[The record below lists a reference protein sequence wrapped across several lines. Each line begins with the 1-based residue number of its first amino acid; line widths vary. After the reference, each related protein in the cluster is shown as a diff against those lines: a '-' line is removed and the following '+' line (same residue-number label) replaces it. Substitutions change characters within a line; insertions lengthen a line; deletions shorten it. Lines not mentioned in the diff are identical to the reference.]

1 MNNSEL
7 AFIKGVA
14 SLAAG
19 QAPGLVKGIGDDC
32 AVLQRHD
39 DEVLLITTDTLVS
52 GVHFNLKWHPPHL
65 LGRKAAAVNI
75 SDIAAMGGVPRYALL
90 SAALSPELSD
100 GDLQE
105 FMNGFV
111 EILKEYDVVLV
122 GGDTVAAPCPTFNIT
137 LLGEM
142 SGAEVCYR
150 AAAQDGDEIWGSGFL
165 GEAAAGLALCEQM
178 ENVPEQFAPLVQAH
192 LNPQP
197 RIALGRVLAA
207 SGHVHAMLD
216 LSDGLATDLAHIC
229 TASGLAAQV
238 DANKLPLS
246 ATIEKAAAFL
256 GCDARQ
262 WALSGGED
270 YELLYT
276 VAPGTGEALARQVE
290 EELGLQVS
298 RLGQMNS
305 GQGVFLM
312 EDGHKRQI
320 SYQGYEHHL

>member
-1 MNNSEL
+1 MSSSEL

-14 SLAAG
+14 SLTAV

-32 AVLQRHD
+32 AVLEKNGE
-39 DEVLLITTDTLVS
+39 EVLLITTDTLVS
-52 GVHFNLKWHPPHL
+52 DVHFNLKWHPPHL

-90 SAALSPELSD
+90 SAALSPALSD
-100 GDLQE
+100 EALQG

-111 EILKEYDVVLV
+111 EILKEHNVVLV

-142 SGAEVCYR
+142 VRSEVCYR
-150 AAAQDGDEIWGSGFL
+150 AAAQDGDEIWCSGFL
-165 GEAAAGLALCEQM
+165 GEAAAGLALCTLGG
-178 ENVPEQFAPLVQAH
+178 VVADQFAPLVQAH

-197 RIALGRVLAA
+197 RVALGRLLAT
-207 SGHVHAMLD
+207 SGHAHAMMD
-216 LSDGLATDLAHIC
+216 ISDGLATDLAHIS

-238 DANKLPLS
+238 DGHRLPLS
-246 ATIEKAAAFL
+246 ATLQKAAEFL
-256 GCDARQ
+256 GADARK
-262 WALSGGED
+262 WALNGGED

-276 VAPGTGEALARQVE
+276 VASGAGEALARQIK

-298 RLGQMNS
+298 HLGQMTS
-305 GQGVFLM
+305 GGGVTLM
-312 EDGHKRQI
+312 EDGQKRQI
-320 SYQGYEHHL
+320 AYQGYEHHL